1 MSLRVFGA
9 RVFALS
15 PRDVRA
21 INRAAELIEAE
32 ADAIRRSSA
41 YPDGTFPEPGDRIDY
56 EDRMRSVRELL
67 SIVRR
72 LGP

>member
-1 MSLRVFGA
+1 MSVRAFGA

-21 INRAAELIEAE
+21 ILRAAQFIEAE

-41 YPDGTFPEPGDRIDY
+41 YPDGTFPEPGDRLDY
-56 EDRMRSVRELL
+56 KDRMRSVRELRG
-67 SIVRR
+67 IVRR